1 METPILAT
9 KLYLPPPPPNAIA
22 RPALHSR
29 LQRGLAGK
37 ATLVVAPAG
46 FGKTT
51 LVSQWLAT
59 GAQPVAWLTLDAHDN
74 TPSRFL
80 TYLLA
85 ALRSLY
91 QPGHAT
97 WGTQTAA
104 LLAAPQLPPLSTV
117 LTTLV
122 NEVAYTPLPLVPLSL
137 ILVLDDYHLIA
148 TPAVHEAVDFL
159 LTYLPPHLHLV
170 ILSRA
175 EPPLTLARLR
185 ASGSLTEVH
194 ADDLRFS
201 QAETAAFLATAVD
214 LPLHEEAVAAL
225 ATHTTGWAAG
235 LRLVAMRLQADAS
248 RQDAT
253 HLAST
258 LTTLLS
264 NHRPL
269 FDYLTV
275 EIFDH
280 LPAARQQFLVQTAL
294 LDRLCGDLC
303 TAVTGNP
310 QSPQLL
316 AALAQEQLFVTG
328 LDDRHY
334 WYRYHGL
341 FAEFLRQR
349 LAALDPALI
358 RTLHDR
364 AAHWHARQGLLSAAI
379 EHGLAAQAYHLVA
392 ALIETNAMQMVYTA
406 EVTTLAHWLHALP
419 AALVA
424 ASPLLAFAQAG
435 TALLQSQFEQ
445 ANQWLTVAETA
456 LAQPAV
462 VAALPLPVA
471 TLRGYLDA
479 VRATIMV
486 NLHQDV
492 ATTIAVAQRALAN
505 LPADEHFLRGAV
517 ALNLGDA
524 YCHLQENSRAEQA
537 FAEAVALTAHLPNLT
552 PHLAALGSQAGLYAR
567 QGNLH
572 QAAAILRE
580 AIAVGEAWGK
590 ATAEAHP
597 ATGKVY
603 GLYAGILYEW
613 DQLDAAEA
621 AARQA
626 IACCQRWGH
635 VQHQLDGYLYLLN
648 ALVAQQKFTEAHATL
663 TAARLL
669 VTASWIV
676 SHQQAAPMGLA
687 ADLRDA
693 VNRAQLRLWLREG
706 RLDDVAAWLAQEPVQ
721 DQLALTFIQ
730 SRLALGRHQWA
741 AAAVPLNALT
751 TQLAQQ
757 TDVGG
762 HLKALLLQAQLAYGQ
777 GQPAVALQRLEEALT
792 LAAPSAYL
800 RTFLDEAAEL
810 ADLFQLAA
818 QQGRLS
824 DYGRRVYSLCGAPST
839 SPSAPASLAAPAA
852 ALAEPLSDRE
862 VEVLHLLAADLT
874 YQAIGDA
881 LFISLNTVRTHAK
894 NIYSKLGVNRRS
906 EALAT
911 ARTLGLL

>member
-97 WGTQTAA
+97 WGAQTAA
-104 LLAAPQLPPLSTV
+104 LLAAPQSPPLTTV

-148 TPAVHEAVDFL
+148 APAVHEAVDFL

-185 ASGSLTEVH
+185 ASGSVTEVH

-269 FDYLTV
+269 LDYLTV

-280 LPAARQQFLVQTAL
+280 LPVARQQFLVQTAL

-341 FAEFLRQR
+341 FAEFLRAR
-349 LAALDPALI
+349 LAQLDPALI
-358 RTLHDR
+358 RALHER
-364 AAHWHARQGLLSAAI
+364 AARWYADQGLLSAAI
-379 EHGLAAQAYHLVA
+379 EHGLAAQAYAFTA
-392 ALIETNAMQMVYTA
+392 ALIETNAMQMVHTT
-406 EVTTLAHWLHALP
+406 EVTRLAQWLQALP
-419 AALVA
+419 PALVA

-435 TALLQSQFEQ
+435 TALLQAQFEL
-445 ANQWLTVAETA
+445 ANQWLSVAEAA
-456 LAQPAV
+456 LTKPAV
-462 VAALPLPVA
+462 ATLPLPVA

-492 ATTIAVAQRALAN
+492 AATIAVAQRALAN

-524 YCHLQENSRAEQA
+524 YCHLQENRRAEQA

-552 PHLAALGSQAGLYAR
+552 PHLAALGSQAGLSAR

-572 QAAAILRE
+572 QAAAILRQ

-613 DQLDAAEA
+613 NQVDRAEA

-648 ALVAQQKFTEAHATL
+648 ALVAQQKFTEATATL
-663 TAARLL
+663 TAARLIA
-669 VTASWIV
+669 TESWTV

-687 ADLRDA
+687 ADLRDL
-693 VNRAQLRLWLREG
+693 VDRAQLRLWLRQG
-706 RLDDVAAWLAQEPVQ
+706 RLGDVAAWLAQDALR
-721 DQLALTFIQ
+721 DQLALAFIRA
-730 SRLALGRHQWA
+730 RLALGRRHWA
-741 AAAVPLNALT
+741 LAAQQLAAVAA
-751 TQLAQQ
+751 QLAQQ
-757 TDVGG
+757 TDYGSQIK
-762 HLKALLLQAQLAYGQ
+762 LLLLQAQLADGRE
-777 GQPAVALQRLEEALT
+777 QPAAALQYLDEALT
-792 LAAPSAYL
+792 LAAPNDYL
-800 RTFLDEAAEL
+800 RTFLEEAAAL
-810 ADLFQLAA
+810 TDLWQLAA

-824 DYGRRVYSLCGAPST
+824 DYGRRVYRLCGAPST
-839 SPSAPASLAAPAA
+839 PPSAPASLSVPAA
-852 ALAEPLSDRE
+852 ALVEPLSDRE

-874 YQAIGDA
+874 YQAIGDT

-906 EALAT
+906 EALAA
-911 ARTLGLL
+911 ARTVGLL